1 MSSYKPTR
9 DEHEEFCQSRRLLL
23 KDFDYDRYVEER
35 TKFKRRGKCKRCGRC
50 CTARGLLSSSLHGAE
65 RSWAGEAELR
75 AGVVERY
82 GEEGEA
88 LAEAVLALACPD
100 LKVIKRGAGK
110 RDKAFCK
117 KYASRPS
124 FCKQFPE
131 LPSEVT
137 DGCGF
142 YFIENKNR
150 P

>member
-1 MSSYKPTR
+1 MSSSNPTR
-9 DEHEEFCQSRRLLL
+9 DEHKDFCESRQLLL
-23 KDFDYDRYVEER
+23 KDFDYERYVEER

-65 RSWAGEAELR
+65 RTWEGAEELK

-82 GEEGEA
+82 GEEGRE

-100 LKVIKRGAGK
+100 LKIIKRGAGK

-117 KYASRPS
+117 KHASRPS

-142 YFIENKNR
+142 YFVEKGKG